1 MGANMTT
8 AHAGEKTA
16 KIFLNG
22 RSQAV
27 RLPMEFR
34 FESDEVYIRRDE
46 STGDVILSTR
56 PASNWRS
63 FMELRSQLGLL
74 PKDFGRDRE
83 QGEER
88 RDPFE
93 GWAE

>member
-1 MGANMTT
+1 M
-8 AHAGEKTA
+8 HKQHKAGERTA

-34 FESDEVYIRRDE
+34 FEADEVYIRRDA

-56 PASNWRS
+56 PGGDWQS
-63 FMELRSQLGLL
+63 FMELREQLGPL
-74 PKDFGRDRE
+74 PADFLVRRE
-83 QGEER
+83 QGQEQ

-93 GWAE
+93 GWEE

>member
-1 MGANMTT
+1 MTT
-8 AHAGEKTA
+8 AHTGEKTA

-56 PASNWRS
+56 PGSTWRT
-63 FMELRSQLGLL
+63 FMALRSQLG
-74 PKDFGRDRE
+74 PVSKDFGGGRE

-93 GWAE
+93 GWTE